1 MKLTVANTFAFKRL
15 LRAALALAAGM
26 LLGITIGQFLA
37 PSASSRLAICLIFS
51 VIVYR
56 TQSYAAV
63 VIIPMVAIATT
74 AVVAQIVGLVISYQI
89 SFAWLAILVLLITAI
104 MVLAWDSSIEKRVGV
119 SDVLLLA
126 VIAATLRYLT
136 QQSTWDAKDALAA
149 VSLMG
154 VDNFA
159 WLDGIARI
167 VTRDAAFDST
177 RITHMGHVIT
187 IMASLLV
194 GVTNGLGFL
203 EGTLMDTAIVTLQVY
218 WLLTAIITVI
228 SARVT
233 YLLCCQY
240 IGRLA
245 AVPSSV
251 AAVAVLPF
259 AEGFVSAG
267 HLTALF
273 ASTFILSSLLLLLER
288 PVSET
293 VTCLLALLLFLA
305 AVDAY
310 WPITGV
316 VVIAL
321 GVTSLAMVARLW
333 GGRTKYLRMWRGGS
347 IARGWR
353 SPSVW
358 GSSILF
364 GIAALYFGQQ
374 LFLLKNGFPSLSYL
388 VGLLNVDGGRA
399 DVDPLLAVIMSLL
412 AIVAASNIASSAHSQ
427 KLFGIII
434 VSSIMFPTVLIAYG
448 FAYPPYAP
456 QYAAYK
462 ALYLICLTITPVS
475 IAGLTLALKRVTRS
489 GSHAVVAVVVVA
501 LMGTATYLEPYP
513 RLKRLLDKQ
522 PAAFWVEAAYKELTR
537 DTNRLVMCL
546 DTREQWVGMEA
557 HVCSAQLAGI
567 QGRVSTDTDVW
578 TLTNI
583 CRATSAEVAA
593 LPEVF
598 WQNLTLIVTDAER
611 LVSTDECDRYGWAGP
626 GLPDDERYPI
636 GILSGVPWKVVR
648 VIGPDGE
655 EVKKSLHYLG
665 GQVPEEVLDELER
678 SLAG

>member
-1 MKLTVANTFAFKRL
+1 
-15 LRAALALAAGM
+15 
-26 LLGITIGQFLA
+26 
-37 PSASSRLAICLIFS
+37 
-51 VIVYR
+51 
-56 TQSYAAV
+56 
-63 VIIPMVAIATT
+63 
-74 AVVAQIVGLVISYQI
+74 
-89 SFAWLAILVLLITAI
+89 
-104 MVLAWDSSIEKRVGV
+104 
-119 SDVLLLA
+119 
-126 VIAATLRYLT
+126 
-136 QQSTWDAKDALAA
+136 
-149 VSLMG
+149 
-154 VDNFA
+154 
-159 WLDGIARI
+159 
-167 VTRDAAFDST
+167 
-177 RITHMGHVIT
+177 
-187 IMASLLV
+187 
-194 GVTNGLGFL
+194 
-203 EGTLMDTAIVTLQVY
+203 
-218 WLLTAIITVI
+218 
-228 SARVT
+228 
-233 YLLCCQY
+233 
-240 IGRLA
+240 
-245 AVPSSV
+245 
-251 AAVAVLPF
+251 
-259 AEGFVSAG
+259 
-267 HLTALF
+267 
-273 ASTFILSSLLLLLER
+273 
-288 PVSET
+288 
-293 VTCLLALLLFLA
+293 
-305 AVDAY
+305 
-310 WPITGV
+310 
-316 VVIAL
+316 
-321 GVTSLAMVARLW
+321 
-333 GGRTKYLRMWRGGS
+333 
-347 IARGWR
+347 
-353 SPSVW
+353 
-358 GSSILF
+358 
-364 GIAALYFGQQ
+364 
-374 LFLLKNGFPSLSYL
+374 
-388 VGLLNVDGGRA
+388 
-399 DVDPLLAVIMSLL
+399 MSLL
-412 AIVAASNIASSAHSQ
+412 AIVAASSIASTAHSQ
-427 KLFGIII
+427 KLFWIII

-448 FAYPPYAP
+448 FVYPPYAP

-655 EVKKSLHYLG
+655 EVKKSFHYLG

-678 SLAG
+678 SLVG